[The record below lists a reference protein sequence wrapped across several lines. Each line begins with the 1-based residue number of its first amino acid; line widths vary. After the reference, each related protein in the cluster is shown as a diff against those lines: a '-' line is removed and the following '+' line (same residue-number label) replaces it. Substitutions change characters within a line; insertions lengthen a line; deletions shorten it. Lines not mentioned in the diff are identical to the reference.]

1 MGSGQKLVTIAVV
14 TRVRT
19 EGSPK
24 AEVVAELP
32 RDTEVEVLINGDPF
46 VQISAWHAERGR
58 VAGWV
63 HRSFLSGLEGAGTAP
78 ERTQIVDPPCNACG
92 ALNWVHTPA
101 ERFIHL
107 SLLNLVGVR
116 HRICTSCGLVQ
127 ECIGAKEIEE
137 VKSWQQSRTT

>member
-1 MGSGQKLVTIAVV
+1 MGSGQKIVTMAVV
-14 TRVRT
+14 TRVRA
-19 EGSPK
+19 EGSPS

-32 RDTEVEVLINGDPF
+32 RGTEVEVLIKGEPF

-58 VAGWV
+58 VAGYV
-63 HRSFLSGLEGAGTAP
+63 HSSFLSGLEGTETAP
-78 ERTQIVDPPCNACG
+78 ERPQIVDPRCNACG

-116 HRICTSCGLVQ
+116 NRICMSCGLVQ

-137 VKSWQQSRTT
+137 VKSWQQSRTP